1 MYVENYRIPRT
12 EKKRGGGGVFEYT
25 GFAWDLIIS
34 LHYKQINT

>member
-1 MYVENYRIPRT
+1 MLKIT
-12 EKKRGGGGVFEYT
+12 ESLELKKKGGGGVFEYT